1 MHVYRQFIYF
11 LNISIIVGWDKSRGR
26 QFFGRPATLKAA
38 TPGILTGRGLFF
50 FFFVFWVAD
59 FDTWLD
65 LLLQQ
70 IQAQICL
77 IQLSSLQNGYKQER
91 NLLMKRWM
99 PF

>member
-38 TPGILTGRGLFF
+38 TPEILTGRGLFF

-59 FDTWLD
+59 FDTLPFLFFDSALD
-65 LLLQQ
+65 LEVVFE
-70 IQAQICL
+70 
-77 IQLSSLQNGYKQER
+77 SSLASESVLISSMEEISR
-91 NLLMKRWM
+91 
-99 PF
+99 